1 MTGPQTVIP
10 MDDPRAKSLLQ
21 GSLLFC
27 CGFSILEL
35 GSFLLLG
42 DQMTEGPLRQILQAR
57 HLLFSL
63 GRNAPALAAA
73 VSLLVHAGVAGLLAA
88 ALQRTWLRNRKLAGS
103 IVLLIFIAFQA
114 TLVALAVGKL

>member
-1 MTGPQTVIP
+1 MSGPVTVIP
-10 MDDPRAKSLLQ
+10 KDDPRARNLLT

-35 GSFLLLG
+35 GVFLLLG
-42 DQMTEGPLRQILQAR
+42 EQLGDGPLRQILQSR
-57 HLLFSL
+57 HTLFSL
-63 GRNAPALAAA
+63 GRSAPALAAS
-73 VSLLVHAGVAGLLAA
+73 VSLLMHAGIAGLLAA

-114 TLVALAVGKL
+114 TVVALAVGKL